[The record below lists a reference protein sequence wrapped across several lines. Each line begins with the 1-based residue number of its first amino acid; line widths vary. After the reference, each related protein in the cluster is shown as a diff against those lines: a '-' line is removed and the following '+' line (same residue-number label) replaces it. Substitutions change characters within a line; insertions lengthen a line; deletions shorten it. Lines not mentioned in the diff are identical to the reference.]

1 MTLLQITVNW
11 NDTIAVDDNE
21 VMWKEKMK
29 GE

>member
-21 VMWKEKMK
+21 VMWKEEMK
-29 GE
+29 SE

>member
-21 VMWKEKMK
+21 VMWKEEMK